1 MELEV
6 ISSCVHILGKSISIS
21 WEVMPRVPDIENVDI
36 SISLWKLNFEIKII
50 RKGAETLGLRE
61 RYAKSSS

>member
-1 MELEV
+1 
-6 ISSCVHILGKSISIS
+6 
-21 WEVMPRVPDIENVDI
+21 MPRVPDIENVDI